1 MTEGCIC
8 IVPSGW
14 HMLLLGRIILT
25 SWMSGG
31 VAGSFNS
38 GKLITAIY
46 LLEEVDVPLRHEYLE
61 GSLSFPSYCPCF
73 QFDCLCRVTAL
84 HLLGS
89 INVCVQVL
97 SKSTFWNF
105 QLSNSY

>member
-46 LLEEVDVPLRHEYLE
+46 LLEEVDVPLRH
-61 GSLSFPSYCPCF
+61 
-73 QFDCLCRVTAL
+73 
-84 HLLGS
+84 
-89 INVCVQVL
+89 
-97 SKSTFWNF
+97 
-105 QLSNSY
+105 